1 MRSLFGALLFI
12 TAMPVGAMDTFP
24 GEEKFANLM
33 GQDAT
38 SGGIGLG
45 LTNFG
50 DGDYFVQVSP
60 RVDFSLGGVG
70 IGLQIPLNLRIWDAD
85 PKASGDH
92 FGLIREEDWDE
103 PSEFLKAIRK
113 VRLGR
118 KTSKLYISGG
128 ELSAEI
134 GHGTIL
140 GNYINNVDIETFRA
154 GAHVA
159 MNVRRG
165 GFEVLVSDIG
175 TVLGDNP
182 HSQLV
187 GFRGYIRPSAFFYDK
202 KHLYDMFAIGLTAV
216 MDLNAPLQLQMENGV
231 AVVQDGRFVPQT
243 IGTARVLGVDVEARV
258 LQNPLL
264 DLMPYIDVNS
274 IKDVGGGVHVGVKAL
289 AKLPIGLDLKLP
301 VRLEYRWFPGSSYA
315 PQYFS
320 TFYELE
326 RYQMGAAAKPK
337 LQLFLD
343 KEGGLGANGIY
354 GDLAFDFI
362 GLAQLG
368 LIYEDYQGAEPNVS
382 GFLKVPALD
391 AFKFKAYYQRRGVEG
406 LDDVFTLDEKSLAA
420 VEGRYQI
427 IADIYAVARWS
438 RRWQLDDATGSYV
451 AEDETL
457 FNVEYSFDF

>member
-1 MRSLFGALLFI
+1 
-12 TAMPVGAMDTFP
+12 
-24 GEEKFANLM
+24 
-33 GQDAT
+33 
-38 SGGIGLG
+38 
-45 LTNFG
+45 
-50 DGDYFVQVSP
+50 
-60 RVDFSLGGVG
+60 
-70 IGLQIPLNLRIWDAD
+70 
-85 PKASGDH
+85 
-92 FGLIREEDWDE
+92 
-103 PSEFLKAIRK
+103 
-113 VRLGR
+113 
-118 KTSKLYISGG
+118 
-128 ELSAEI
+128 
-134 GHGTIL
+134 
-140 GNYINNVDIETFRA
+140 
-154 GAHVA
+154 
-159 MNVRRG
+159 
-165 GFEVLVSDIG
+165 
-175 TVLGDNP
+175 
-182 HSQLV
+182 
-187 GFRGYIRPSAFFYDK
+187 
-202 KHLYDMFAIGLTAV
+202 
-216 MDLNAPLQLQMENGV
+216 MENGV

>member
-1 MRSLFGALLFI
+1 
-12 TAMPVGAMDTFP
+12 
-24 GEEKFANLM
+24 
-33 GQDAT
+33 
-38 SGGIGLG
+38 
-45 LTNFG
+45 
-50 DGDYFVQVSP
+50 
-60 RVDFSLGGVG
+60 DFSLGGVG

-243 IGTARVLGVDVEARV
+243 IGTARVLG
-258 LQNPLL
+258 
-264 DLMPYIDVNS
+264 
-274 IKDVGGGVHVGVKAL
+274 
-289 AKLPIGLDLKLP
+289 
-301 VRLEYRWFPGSSYA
+301 
-315 PQYFS
+315 
-320 TFYELE
+320 
-326 RYQMGAAAKPK
+326 
-337 LQLFLD
+337 
-343 KEGGLGANGIY
+343 
-354 GDLAFDFI
+354 
-362 GLAQLG
+362 
-368 LIYEDYQGAEPNVS
+368 
-382 GFLKVPALD
+382 
-391 AFKFKAYYQRRGVEG
+391 
-406 LDDVFTLDEKSLAA
+406 
-420 VEGRYQI
+420 
-427 IADIYAVARWS
+427 
-438 RRWQLDDATGSYV
+438 
-451 AEDETL
+451 
-457 FNVEYSFDF
+457 

>member
-1 MRSLFGALLFI
+1 MRSGISLIVLFAASSA
-12 TAMPVGAMDTFP
+12 TAMETFP

-33 GQDAT
+33 GQETT
-38 SGGIGLG
+38 SGGVGLG

-60 RVDFSLGGVG
+60 RIDFSLGGVG
-70 IGLQIPLNLRIWDAD
+70 VGLQIPLNLRIWDAE
-85 PKASGDH
+85 PKATGDH
-92 FGLIREEDWDE
+92 FGLVREEDWDE
-103 PSEFLKAIRK
+103 PAEFLKAIRK

-140 GNYINNVDIETFRA
+140 GNYINNVDIDTFRA

-159 MNVRRG
+159 MNVRKG
-165 GFEVLVSDIG
+165 GFEVMVSDIG

-182 HSQLV
+182 NSQLV
-187 GFRGYIRPSAFFYDK
+187 GFRGYVRPSAFFYEK
-202 KHLYDMFAIGLTAV
+202 KHLYDMFAIGFSAI
-216 MDLNAPLQLQMENGV
+216 MDFNAPLSLEMENGV
-231 AVVQDGRFVPQT
+231 NRVVDGRFVPSK
-243 IGTARVLGVDVEARV
+243 TANAKVLGVDVEARV

-274 IKDVGGGVHVGVKAL
+274 IKDVGGGVHLGVKAL

-301 VRLEYRWFPGSSYA
+301 VRLEYRWFPGGGYA

-326 RYQMGAAAKPK
+326 RYQMGLTGKPK
-337 LQLFLD
+337 LQLFRD
-343 KEGGLGANGIY
+343 GEGGLGSNGVY

-362 GLAQLG
+362 GLAQIG
-368 LIYEDYQGAEPNVS
+368 AIYEDYQGSEPNLS
-382 GFLKVPALD
+382 AFLKVPALET
-391 AFKFKAYYQRRGVEG
+391 FKFKAYYQRRGVEG
-406 LDDVFTLDEKSLAA
+406 LDDILTLDEKSMAA

-438 RRWQLDDATGSYV
+438 RQWVLNETSGLYES
-451 AEDETL
+451 EDETL
-457 FNVEYSFDF
+457 FNVEYTFDF